1 MIKIKDMSEEK
12 QLRGQL
18 TERIKQKSLELFGY
32 EITQKELRLL
42 PYVLYEAVNNKLVN
56 NVDRE
61 ERNILDCW
69 INNEWI
75 TVTGIGNI
83 LSISE
88 EFFVNANKIVYL
100 GYVDLKG

>member
-1 MIKIKDMSEEK
+1 MSEEK

-42 PYVLYEAVNNKLVN
+42 PYVLYEAINTKLVS
-56 NVDRE
+56 NVNSE
-61 ERNILDCW
+61 ERNILDYW
-69 INNEWI
+69 MSNEWI
-75 TVTGIGNI
+75 VITGMGNL

-88 EFFVNANKIVYL
+88 EFFINASKIVYL
-100 GYVDLKG
+100 GYVELKD

>member
-1 MIKIKDMSEEK
+1 MSEEK

-42 PYVLYEAVNNKLVN
+42 PYVLYEAINTKLVS
-56 NVDRE
+56 NVNSE
-61 ERNILDCW
+61 ERNILDYW
-69 INNEWI
+69 MSNEWI
-75 TVTGIGNI
+75 FITGMGNL

-88 EFFVNANKIVYL
+88 EFFINASKIVYL
-100 GYVDLKG
+100 GYVELKD